1 MSDVVMEYITG
12 KFKEAQDKK
21 DQLSAAI
28 KTRKRTVL
36 DFYMQIGALK
46 GVIASLNSRNKS
58 TARVRT
64 LKMDMAESLLQ
75 HEQTL
80 AHLKVMRHEQHQEV
94 HMLRMTRAR
103 LEVAS
108 ES

>member
-1 MSDVVMEYITG
+1 MSDVVMEYITE
-12 KFKEAQDKK
+12 KFEEAQAKK
-21 DQLSAAI
+21 DQLSSAI
-28 KTRKRTVL
+28 KVRKRTVL

-46 GVIASLNSRNKS
+46 GVVASLNSRNKS

-64 LKMDMAESLLQ
+64 LIMDMHESRIQ

-80 AHLKVMRHEQHQEV
+80 AHLKQMRQDQHLET
-94 HMLRMTRAR
+94 HKLRMTLAR
-103 LEVAS
+103 LKDTP